1 MESLIGLLF
10 FIQVVADDSCFLI
23 MPADT
28 VASRLMSV
36 FKSDTSFDSFDD
48 LVYRIDSVFQKN
60 NYPFY
65 SIHKIDNGLCTGLSV
80 RSGPSLGDSVQV
92 RYVSDPHQPIEV
104 IDLKAFDSRVRQILE
119 EEGNAGFPFSRITPV
134 IQSFNGGLP
143 VIDAE
148 LDRGPL
154 IVIDSLVIKSENPPK
169 LHLIYRYSGLKLP
182 LRYNGKKIEE
192 SIRSLENSGVFE
204 STAPASILY
213 SENGSTLYLYLNKK
227 QRVFA
232 DLVIGLNSNDQGQ
245 TILTG
250 EMHLALKNVFGN
262 AESIALEWRA
272 PAQQQQF
279 LNLQLD
285 FPFMFR
291 TPLGWSANVR
301 LFRQDSTFATFSGDV
316 AARYFFSP
324 IISAGIGFQRESSS
338 APGALQAEISSFT
351 SDYSFI
357 RLLYKKMNGSG
368 VYRTGVSG
376 NADAGVGILRN
387 QDNEINRLKFQMI
400 LESEQILHSNH
411 KIFNRFSMFHLSG
424 ENILLN
430 ESFRTGGVGSIRGF
444 NEWLFFATTAAIGVA
459 EYRFFLDS
467 NTFLK
472 VFYDGAWQRISS
484 GEVGYFQG
492 VGTGLALPVGNGIF
506 NIDVGV
512 GKFPGLPFN
521 LRDTRLHVGVSAG
534 F

>member
-10 FIQVVADDSCFLI
+10 LVHIYADDSCFLI
-23 MPADT
+23 MPADS
-28 VASRLMSV
+28 VANSLISV
-36 FKSDTSFDSFDD
+36 FKSDTSFESFDD
-48 LVYRIDSVFQKN
+48 VVYRIDSVFKKN

-65 SIHKIDNGLCTGLSV
+65 VINKIDNGLCTGLCV
-80 RSGPSLGDSVQV
+80 RSGPSIGDSVKV
-92 RYVSDPHQPIEV
+92 RYASHPHQPDEV
-104 IDLKAFDSRVRQILE
+104 IDLKAFDSRVRKILE
-119 EEGNAGFPFSRITPV
+119 EERNAGFPFSRITPV
-134 IQSFNGGLP
+134 IQSFSNGLP
-143 VIDAE
+143 VIEAE
-148 LDRGPL
+148 LDKGPM
-154 IVIDSLVIKSENPPK
+154 IIIDSLVIKSENVPK
-169 LHLIYRYSGLKLP
+169 LHFIYRYSGLKLP

-192 SIRSLENSGVFE
+192 SIRNLENSGVLE
-204 STAPASILY
+204 LTAPASILY
-213 SENGSTLYLYLNKK
+213 SEKGSTLYLYLKKK

-232 DLVIGLNSNDQGQ
+232 DLVIGVNSNDRSQ

-262 AESIALEWRA
+262 AESIALQWRA

-279 LNLQLD
+279 LNLQVD
-285 FPFMFR
+285 FPFVFR

-316 AARYFFSP
+316 TARYFFSP
-324 IISAGIGFQRESSS
+324 AISAGFGFQRESSS
-338 APGALQAEISSFT
+338 APGALQADINSFT
-351 SDYSFI
+351 SDYSFV

-376 NADAGVGILRN
+376 NGDVGVGLLRN
-387 QDNEINRLKFQMI
+387 RDNEINRFKFQII
-400 LESEQILHSNH
+400 LESEQILSSNH
-411 KIFNRFSMFHLSG
+411 KIYNRFSMFHLGG
-424 ENILLN
+424 EDILLN

-444 NEWLFFATTAAIGVA
+444 NEWLFFATTAVIGVA

-472 VFYDGAWQRISS
+472 AFYDGAWQKISS
-484 GEVGYFQG
+484 GEGGYFQG

-506 NIDVGV
+506 HIDVGV
-512 GKFPGLPFN
+512 GKFPGLPLN
-521 LRDTRLHVGVSAG
+521 LRDTRLHIGVSAG